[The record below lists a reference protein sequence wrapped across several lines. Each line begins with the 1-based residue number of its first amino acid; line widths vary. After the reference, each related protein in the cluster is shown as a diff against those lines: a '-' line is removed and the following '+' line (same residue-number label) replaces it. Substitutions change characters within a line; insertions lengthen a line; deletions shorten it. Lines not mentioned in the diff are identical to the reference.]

1 MKCRFCGGERIMK
14 PILTPRLQTVADMI
28 NDRGTVADIGTD
40 HAYLP
45 IYLISEN
52 KCRRCV
58 AADIAVGPL
67 NRAKEYI
74 TKYLG
79 KTDRIETVLS
89 DGLKSIKDPCDV
101 ITVAG
106 MGGETIAQILE
117 EADLKK
123 GQTVILQPMSK
134 AHELRKFLFENGF
147 EINDEKAV
155 GEGDRVYSVI
165 YAVKTDRK
173 HGYDPTETYISAPL
187 LARSD
192 EDAKRYKEK
201 VARAVKKKL
210 TGLEKAE
217 IKNEAVLAEWRK
229 IYERL
234 EKAL

>member
-52 KCRRCV
+52 KCRRCF
-58 AADIAVGPL
+58 AADIAVCPL

-106 MGGETIAQILE
+106 M
-117 EADLKK
+117 
-123 GQTVILQPMSK
+123 
-134 AHELRKFLFENGF
+134 
-147 EINDEKAV
+147 
-155 GEGDRVYSVI
+155 
-165 YAVKTDRK
+165 
-173 HGYDPTETYISAPL
+173 
-187 LARSD
+187 
-192 EDAKRYKEK
+192 
-201 VARAVKKKL
+201 
-210 TGLEKAE
+210 
-217 IKNEAVLAEWRK
+217 
-229 IYERL
+229 
-234 EKAL
+234 